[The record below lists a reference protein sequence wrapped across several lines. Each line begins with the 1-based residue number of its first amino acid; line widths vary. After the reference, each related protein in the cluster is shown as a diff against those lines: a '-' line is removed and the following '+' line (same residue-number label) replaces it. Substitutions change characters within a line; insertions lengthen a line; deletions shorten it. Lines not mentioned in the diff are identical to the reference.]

1 MLSRNLFLAAVFL
14 LGLCA
19 VCWIGAGY
27 VLSNP
32 LALLVCLLIAAG
44 YLAGALELHRYRQAT
59 ASLSAALA
67 EVTSAQSGLGNWLG
81 RLHPSLRNPVRL
93 RIEGARVPLPAPA
106 LTPYLVGLLVLLGM
120 LGTLLG
126 MMATLRG
133 TGLALENAA
142 DLQAIRGSLAAPV
155 KGLGFAFGTSI
166 AGVATS
172 AMLGLLSALCRRE
185 RLQVVQ
191 QLDAEISTSLRPHSQ
206 AYQREQAFALL
217 QQQSALMPVLV
228 ERLQA
233 LVGGIE
239 QSTASQGEQLVASQH
254 AFHERSEAA
263 YRELGQSLQ
272 QTLQES
278 VSASARAVGDAM
290 QPVVETTLA
299 GLASQAGALHERVE
313 QAVQRQLDG
322 LASGFDAASRAAA
335 QSWTDA
341 VAEQR
346 RGNEELVGA
355 LQGSLEQQAGRFA
368 SVSDAAAKGW
378 NEAVAEQRR
387 GNEELVGALQGS
399 LEQHAARFANVSD
412 AAAQSWNGAV
422 AEQRRG
428 NEELVGAL
436 QSSLEQHA
444 ERFEQRAG
452 TLADSLSQRLEAQA
466 AGLGEAWARALE
478 NQQAANETMA
488 ARNEQALG
496 NAGSVFEQ
504 RASALLATMDQGHA
518 RLQQALREQD
528 EARLQA
534 WAKTLADTSASLR
547 EDWQQAGAGV
557 AERQQ
562 AICDALARSA
572 NDVTAQAQAH
582 AQRTIAEISRLVD
595 AAAEAPKA
603 AAEVIAELRQK
614 LSDSMARDTTMLEE
628 RTQLIGTLGTL
639 LEAVNHASTEQRGAI
654 DALVATSAD
663 LLERVGSRFG
673 EQMQAEASRLENA
686 AAQVAVGASE
696 VASLGE
702 AFASAVEGFGRSSEE
717 LAARLA
723 VVEGA
728 LEKSLARS
736 DEQLEYYV
744 AQAREVIDLSL
755 LTQRQIIADLQ
766 QIGGRGAGGNA
777 A

>member
-191 QLDAEISTSLRPHSQ
+191 QLDAEIATSLHPHSQ

-217 QQQSALMPVLV
+217 QQQTALMPVLV

-239 QSTASQGEQLVASQH
+239 QSTASHGEQLVASQH

-272 QTLQES
+272 QALQES

-387 GNEELVGALQGS
+387 GNEELVGALQ
-399 LEQHAARFANVSD
+399 
-412 AAAQSWNGAV
+412 
-422 AEQRRG
+422 
-428 NEELVGAL
+428 
-436 QSSLEQHA
+436 SSLERHA

-466 AGLGEAWARALE
+466 ASLGEAWERVLE
-478 NQQAANETMA
+478 TQQAAHEAMA

-504 RASALLATMDQGHA
+504 RASALLATMDQSHA

-673 EQMQAEASRLENA
+673 EQMQAEASRLETA

>member
-67 EVTSAQSGLGNWLG
+67 EVASAQSGLGNWLG

-191 QLDAEISTSLRPHSQ
+191 QLDAEIATSLHPHSQ

-217 QQQSALMPVLV
+217 QQQTALMPVLV

-239 QSTASQGEQLVASQH
+239 QSTASHGEQLVASQH

-272 QTLQES
+272 QALQES

-322 LASGFDAASRAAA
+322 LSSGFDAASRAAA
-335 QSWTDA
+335 QSWTDAVAQQRRGNEALVSALQGNLELQAERFASVSDAAAKSWTDA

-355 LQGSLEQQAGRFA
+355 LQGSLEQ
-368 SVSDAAAKGW
+368 
-378 NEAVAEQRR
+378 
-387 GNEELVGALQGS
+387 
-399 LEQHAARFANVSD
+399 
-412 AAAQSWNGAV
+412 
-422 AEQRRG
+422 
-428 NEELVGAL
+428 
-436 QSSLEQHA
+436 HA

-452 TLADSLSQRLEAQA
+452 NLADSLSQRLEAQA

-478 NQQAANETMA
+478 NQQAANEAMA

-534 WAKTLADTSASLR
+534 WAQTLAETSANLR

-572 NDVTAQAQAH
+572 NDVTALAQAH
-582 AQRTIAEISRLVD
+582 AERTIAEISRLVD

-639 LEAVNHASTEQRGAI
+639 LEAVNHASTEQRSAI

-663 LLERVGSRFG
+663 LLERVGNRFG
-673 EQMQAEASRLENA
+673 EQMQAEASRLETA

>member
-67 EVTSAQSGLGNWLG
+67 EVASAQSGLGNWLG

-191 QLDAEISTSLRPHSQ
+191 QLDAEIATSLHPHSQ

-217 QQQSALMPVLV
+217 QQQTALMPVLV

-239 QSTASQGEQLVASQH
+239 QSTASHGEQLVASQH

-272 QTLQES
+272 QALQES

-387 GNEELVGALQGS
+387 GNEELVGALQ
-399 LEQHAARFANVSD
+399 
-412 AAAQSWNGAV
+412 
-422 AEQRRG
+422 
-428 NEELVGAL
+428 
-436 QSSLEQHA
+436 SSLERHA

-466 AGLGEAWARALE
+466 ASLGEAWERVLE
-478 NQQAANETMA
+478 TQQAAHEAMA

-504 RASALLATMDQGHA
+504 RASALLATMDQSHA

-673 EQMQAEASRLENA
+673 EQMQAEASRLETA

>member
-67 EVTSAQSGLGNWLG
+67 EVASAQSGLGNWLG

-191 QLDAEISTSLRPHSQ
+191 QLDAEIATSLHPHSQ

-217 QQQSALMPVLV
+217 QQQTALMPVLV

-239 QSTASQGEQLVASQH
+239 QSTASHGEQLVASQH

-272 QTLQES
+272 QALQES

-322 LASGFDAASRAAA
+322 LSSGFDAASRAAA

-346 RGNEELVGA
+346 RGNEALVGA
-355 LQGSLEQQAGRFA
+355 LQGSLEEHAARFA
-368 SVSDAAAKGW
+368 SVSDAAAKG
-378 NEAVAEQRR
+378 
-387 GNEELVGALQGS
+387 
-399 LEQHAARFANVSD
+399 
-412 AAAQSWNGAV
+412 WNGAV

-444 ERFEQRAG
+444 EWFEQRAG
-452 TLADSLSQRLEAQA
+452 NLADSLSQRLEAQA

-534 WAKTLADTSASLR
+534 WAKILADTSASLR

-639 LEAVNHASTEQRGAI
+639 LEAVNHASTEQRSAI

-663 LLERVGSRFG
+663 LLERVGNRFG
-673 EQMQAEASRLENA
+673 EQMQAEASRLETA